1 MSAERTVPFFDYP
14 RAYLDD
20 RENFLRIFD
29 EVCSRGA
36 FIMQKEL
43 SGFEAELRNYTE
55 AGFAMGVAMP
65 LMVWKLLGLLWDSG
79 LGMKSFVARTLC
91 SPQRRRLSFQEAFQF
106 LSS

>member
-1 MSAERTVPFFDYP
+1 MSIERAVPFFDYP

-43 SGFEAELRNYTE
+43 VAFETELRDYTE
-55 AGFAMGVAMP
+55 AKFAMGVAYATDG
-65 LMVWKLLGLLWDSG
+65 LEIAWLALGLRQG
-79 LGMKSFVARTLC
+79 GEVIC
-91 SPQRRRLSFQEAFQF
+91 C
-106 LSS
+106 